1 LKRKRCSARGL
12 AALAVAVAAAWLPG
26 TVPAEPGVTVRAAD
40 LRQAPAS
47 DAKAVA
53 SLPAQAAID
62 IVKREGAWVQVKS
75 GNATGW
81 LRLFDVRIASA
92 AAGTAPAKAGSG
104 TSLSD
109 TLALATGARSTTATT
124 GVRGLDEEMLR
135 KATPNASE
143 LAALDGFAV
152 PPAEAQSFASQ
163 GKLVSR
169 TLELLKPTG
178 GK

>member
-1 LKRKRCSARGL
+1 MKRNRCSARGL
-12 AALAVAVAAAWLPG
+12 AALAVAMATVGLSG
-26 TVPAEPGVTVRAAD
+26 TTRAEPGVTVRAAE
-40 LRQAPAS
+40 LRQSPAT
-47 DAKAVA
+47 DARAVA

-75 GNATGW
+75 GSSSGW
-81 LRLFDVRIASA
+81 LRLFDVRLGASVA
-92 AAGTAPAKAGSG
+92 TASSAKTGGG

-135 KATPNASE
+135 KATPNAAE
-143 LAALDGFAV
+143 IAVLDGYAAA
-152 PPAEAQSFASQ
+152 PADAQSFANQ

-169 TLELLKPTG
+169 TLELLKPAG